1 MYVFWSW
8 NTVQKSILFFYL
20 SICTHYSCFE
30 NMGQFVTLKKIRS
43 KIWVAK
49 SRVQKTGSLLF
60 KKRKICRWNQPCE
73 KASVWKWGF
82 SIRNYFTRLCTPAEK
97 YCMCPSKDAKCK
109 KIAPIHYY
117 KRTYVCHSSRSLTT
131 FEICIR
137 YCLSDNSVMP
147 DLRLLKYIGYS
158 MPVWQYGLW
167 SFQTGGTKLE
177 RFLPKIFA

>member
-60 KKRKICRWNQPCE
+60 KKRKICRWNQP
-73 KASVWKWGF
+73 
-82 SIRNYFTRLCTPAEK
+82 FTTWWLIEYLARRQVYENEDSPSEIILLDCVLQLRSTVCALRRTPNARK
-97 YCMCPSKDAKCK
+97 LRQYIITNVLMYAIQADHWLLLRFVFN
-109 KIAPIHYY
+109 IVYQ
-117 KRTYVCHSSRSLTT
+117 T
-131 FEICIR
+131 
-137 YCLSDNSVMP
+137 NSVMP
-147 DLRLLKYIGYS
+147 D
-158 MPVWQYGLW
+158 PC
-167 SFQTGGTKLE
+167 
-177 RFLPKIFA
+177 